1 MNRKQITVIIVTP
14 LVALILGFGIY
25 YYFRPIPIGDGT
37 GLFPGEGVP
46 IGPGDGEAPDEE
58 VNIPFFV
65 PGTEMTQPRLYELH
79 KTPVAG
85 VGFMETGLV
94 VSSSKTT
101 TTRTKSKTPPPL
113 EPHTVTARYIE
124 RGLGHMYE
132 TPLATLAE
140 TRIVNE
146 TRPRIAEAFFGN
158 NGKTVVVRSLNTEH
172 GEEVITT
179 RILNLLNGGAT
190 TSTSSP
196 FIKTEEVFLPDYIPF
211 LAVAEDN
218 TEKLFY
224 LASGLT
230 ASTGSL
236 ATFKGATTAIFN
248 SSFTEWL
255 PQFPNQN
262 LVALASRPSSNV
274 HGSLF
279 FLDTKTKA
287 LTKVLD
293 GLNGLTA
300 KVSRDGKYVLY
311 STTREGRPELF
322 VYDVAKKESTY
333 LFTQTLPEKCVWSA
347 KETTVVYCAVPQT
360 MDTAIYP
367 DQWYRGTIAFSDKM
381 VRLDTIALATPT
393 TIFVPSE
400 YRAPALDIINPVLSS
415 DDSFILFMNK
425 NSGTPWVYRIAEVAP
440 PASAA
445 LPVATTTPA
454 TQTSIAPPNLT
465 TEGMTKIK

>member
-1 MNRKQITVIIVTP
+1 MNRKQITIIIVAP
-14 LVALILGFGIY
+14 LVALLLGLGVY
-25 YYFRPIPIGDGT
+25 YYFRPAPTGEGT
-37 GLFPGEGVP
+37 GLFPGEGLPV
-46 IGPGDGEAPDEE
+46 GPGGAGVDEE

-65 PGTEMTQPRLYELH
+65 PGTGMTQPRLYELH
-79 KTPVAG
+79 KTSVAG
-85 VGFMETGLV
+85 VGFMETGL
-94 VSSSKTT
+94 STASSKTT
-101 TTRTKSKTPPPL
+101 TTKTKSKTPPLPP

-124 RGLGHMYE
+124 SGLGHIYE

-158 NGKTVVVRSLNTEH
+158 NGKTVVVRYLDTEYDS
-172 GEEVITT
+172 EFIAT
-179 RILNLLNGGAT
+179 RVLNLLSGSAT
-190 TSTSSP
+190 TSSP
-196 FIKTEEVFLPDYIPF
+196 FIKTEEVFLPNYIPF
-211 LAVAEDN
+211 LAVVEDN

-224 LASGLT
+224 ITSGLT

-236 ATFKGATTAIFN
+236 ATFRGASTAIFS

-262 LVALASRPSSNV
+262 LVTLASRPSSNV
-274 HGSLF
+274 PGSLF

-300 KVSRDGKYVLY
+300 KVSRDGTRVLY

-322 VYDVAKKESTY
+322 VYDAAKKESTY
-333 LFTQTLPEKCVWSA
+333 LNLQTLPEKCAWSA
-347 KETTVVYCAVPQT
+347 KEVTTVYCAVPQAV
-360 MDTAIYP
+360 DEALYP

-381 VRLDTIALATPT
+381 MRIDTLLRTSPKTVFI
-393 TIFVPSE
+393 PSE
-400 YRAPALDIINPVLSS
+400 YRAPELDIINPVLSS

-425 NSGTPWVYRIAEVAP
+425 ESGTPWVYRIAEVVP
-440 PASAA
+440 PAQATSPIATTTA
-445 LPVATTTPA
+445 VITTGVATTST
-454 TQTSIAPPNLT
+454 TS
-465 TEGMTKIK
+465 GMVKIK